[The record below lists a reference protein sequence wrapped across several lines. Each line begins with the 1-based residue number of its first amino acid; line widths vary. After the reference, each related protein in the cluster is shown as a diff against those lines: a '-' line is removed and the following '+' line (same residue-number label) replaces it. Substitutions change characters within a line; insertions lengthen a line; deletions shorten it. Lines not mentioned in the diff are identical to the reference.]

1 MQVIRSEHNDPGSR
15 GRSPRRER
23 RLLGAAVAACLVAA
37 FIAVPLSQR
46 GGRHTPA
53 ACAGT
58 GVPQVMQVP
67 PAQLSALR
75 GSVAR
80 VLPQRVG
87 RLYEEGTVTAA
98 SAWSYERP
106 APPDISPTANRPAGY
121 EMRWWAPNGD
131 DLVADVLVFAS
142 PQLAARYLAVASGAR
157 CHRAGAQQ
165 ASPSPPLARNL
176 SWVNPEGA
184 PQADV
189 WLARGARVY
198 RLADAPAQPRVGP
211 DSATVLT
218 RTFFTIDTL
227 ACLLPDARCSAVKR
241 DVLPA

>member
-1 MQVIRSEHNDPGSR
+1 MGAEHNDPGSR
-15 GRSPRRER
+15 GRSPRRGR
-23 RLLGAAVAACLVAA
+23 WLLGSALAACLVAV
-37 FIAVPLSQR
+37 FIALALSPR
-46 GGRHTPA
+46 GARRGLA
-53 ACAGT
+53 ACAG
-58 GVPQVMQVP
+58 GSVPQVMRVP
-67 PAQLSALR
+67 PSQISALR
-75 GSVAR
+75 ESVAR

-98 SAWSYERP
+98 SAWSDEHP
-106 APPDISPTANRPAGY
+106 SPPEVSPTAHRPAGY

-131 DLVADVLVFAS
+131 DIVADVLVFAS
-142 PQLAARYLAVASGAR
+142 PRLADRYLARASGAG

-198 RLADAPAQPRVGP
+198 RLADAPAHLRAG
-211 DSATVLT
+211 AGTAELLT

-241 DVLPA
+241 DVIPA